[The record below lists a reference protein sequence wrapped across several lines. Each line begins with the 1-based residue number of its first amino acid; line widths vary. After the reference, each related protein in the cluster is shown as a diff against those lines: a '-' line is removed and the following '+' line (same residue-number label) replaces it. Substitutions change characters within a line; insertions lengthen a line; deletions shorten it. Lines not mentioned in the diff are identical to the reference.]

1 MGNSLHKT
9 SDGDDEEVVLRGSMQ
24 KNMMRMMN
32 DDVFKKYKVLEVLG
46 SGSMGFV
53 AKARI
58 RSKEV
63 GGSAVK
69 KNRLSALINNRS
81 NIAERRV
88 VPVMYALKS
97 IQVDRV
103 SNVFLDELQNEIG
116 ILRTLVRDFL
126 LDVVLEIFDI
136 IKLTGS
142 QIILYSG
149 PSEYCSSLRS
159 V

>member
-1 MGNSLHKT
+1 MGKTQSRNADSISSIDTDDSMNSGMASNMLH
-9 SDGDDEEVVLRGSMQ
+9 
-24 KNMMRMMN
+24 MMN

-69 KNRLSALINNRS
+69 KKSRISFRKTNSTIQ
-81 NIAERRV
+81 ERREI
-88 VPVMYALKS
+88 PVFYAIKS

-103 SNVFLDELQNEIG
+103 STSFMEELNNEIG
-116 ILRTLVRDFL
+116 IMRELVSFFL
-126 LDVVLEIFDI
+126 TIFI
-136 IKLTGS
+136 
-142 QIILYSG
+142 
-149 PSEYCSSLRS
+149 SSFFSCCR
-159 V
+159 

>member
-1 MGNSLHKT
+1 MGKTQSRNADSISSIDTDDSMNSGMASNMLH
-9 SDGDDEEVVLRGSMQ
+9 
-24 KNMMRMMN
+24 MMN

-69 KNRLSALINNRS
+69 KKSRS
-81 NIAERRV
+81 SFRKTNSTIQERREI
-88 VPVMYALKS
+88 PVFYAIKS

-103 SNVFLDELQNEIG
+103 SAFFMQELNNEID
-116 ILRTLVRDFL
+116 IMRELVSSFYFL
-126 LDVVLEIFDI
+126 F
-136 IKLTGS
+136 
-142 QIILYSG
+142 
-149 PSEYCSSLRS
+149 CF
-159 V
+159 